1 MSVRTAAIAALTG
14 CSLLLSGCFAALVAL
29 PPLGASALI
38 GREII
43 QKKRKRTA
51 KEMEAVKAVAPEGTV
66 ITELTT
72 LPPPSAAPAPIS
84 DNGALVAMDK
94 ALTAKLE
101 RRKTDDSETTA
112 TRSVVLMPGTTPDN
126 AQFTTCEALPPALV
140 VDLDTNVG
148 AQVPPSDELAD
159 TLDGLR
165 TKGVKIVFI
174 SAAAEQYAAMLET
187 DLLVTGLGPAKRGE
201 TLFLVGDKGSSDKQS
216 LMWKIASNDCVIG
229 IAGGD
234 YADFAAVLGGPPSAD
249 ATDAV
254 RALPGDGWFLLTQ
267 LQARMGQ

>member
-1 MSVRTAAIAALTG
+1 MISRPVAIATLTG

-43 QKKRKRTA
+43 QNKRKRTPAEIEAA
-51 KEMEAVKAVAPEGTV
+51 KAAVPAGV
-66 ITELTT
+66 IVTDLTT
-72 LPPPSAAPAPIS
+72 LPPPSAAPAPIA
-84 DNGALVAMDK
+84 DNGALAAMDT

-101 RRKTDDSETTA
+101 RRKTDETETPA
-112 TRSVVLMPGTTPDN
+112 TRSVVLMPGATPDKPE
-126 AQFTTCEALPPALV
+126 FTMCEALPPALV

-165 TKGVKIVFI
+165 TKGMKIIFVS
-174 SAAAEQYAAMLET
+174 SAQEKYAAMLET
-187 DLLVTGLGPAKRGE
+187 DLLVIGLGPAKRGE
-201 TLFLVGDKGSSDKQS
+201 TLFLVGDKGSSDKQT

-234 YADFAAVLGGPPSAD
+234 YADFTPVLTGAPGAD
-249 ATDAV
+249 AAPKLH
-254 RALPGDGWFLLTQ
+254 ALNGDGWFLLTQ
-267 LQARMGQ
+267 LQAKMGQ

>member
-1 MSVRTAAIAALTG
+1 M
-14 CSLLLSGCFAALVAL
+14 AALVAL

-43 QKKRKRTA
+43 QSKRKRTPQ
-51 KEMEAVKAVAPEGTV
+51 EVEAAKAVVPAGV
-66 ITELTT
+66 IVTNLTT
-72 LPPPSAAPAPIS
+72 LPPPSAAPAPIT
-84 DNGALVAMDK
+84 DNGALTAMDI

-101 RRKTDDSETTA
+101 RRKTDTSETTA
-112 TRSVVLMPGTTPDN
+112 TRSVVLMPGATPDKPE
-126 AQFTTCEALPPALV
+126 FTMCEALSPALV
-140 VDLDTNVG
+140 VDLDTNIG

-165 TKGVKIVFI
+165 SKGMKIVFI
-174 SAAAEQYAAMLET
+174 SSAQEKYAAMLET

-201 TLFLVGDKGSSDKQS
+201 TLFLVGDKASSDKQT

-234 YADFAAVLGGPPSAD
+234 YTDFTSVLTGAPGANAASV
-249 ATDAV
+249 V